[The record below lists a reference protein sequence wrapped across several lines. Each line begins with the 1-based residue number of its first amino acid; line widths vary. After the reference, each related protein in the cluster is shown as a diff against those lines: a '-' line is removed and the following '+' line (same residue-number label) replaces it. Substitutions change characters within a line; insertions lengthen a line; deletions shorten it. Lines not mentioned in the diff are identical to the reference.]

1 MEKEIHEMTDGEL
14 ANLYEEM
21 RVEEQEFWQEKCE
34 KNGGGSC
41 KILTTVC
48 SFDN

>member
-34 KNGGGSC
+34 KNGWTMQQLFGGE
-41 KILTTVC
+41 
-48 SFDN
+48 DNEQQ